1 MAQRPLPQLVVRAYD
16 ARRARRV
23 VVLLVVAWLG
33 SIGLA
38 WWYGRS
44 LQPAPDPDLHGEVA
58 ELKQRLTGSEMALGE
73 TQRKLANFERSDQV
87 SRTANSSL
95 QETLREREEEIA
107 ALRADL
113 AFYQRLVGGR
123 SPRQGLT
130 VHSVALAR
138 IGSTAGYG
146 FRVTLSQNLKKAAIT
161 EGTAEVS
168 VEGMRD
174 RKLVTLGWKE
184 LVQDQAATP
193 LSFSFKYFQQLD
205 GNLVLPDGFTPSR
218 VRVVVK
224 SKGGEQT
231 EQAFAWDEALAAG
244 ENDDVRQ

>member
-1 MAQRPLPQLVVRAYD
+1 VKSSIPHLVVRATD
-16 ARRARRV
+16 PRRTRRV
-23 VVLLVVAWLG
+23 ALLLTLAWVLSL
-33 SIGLA
+33 GLA
-38 WWYGRS
+38 WWYGHS
-44 LQPAPDPDLHGEVA
+44 QLPAERPDLSGRVA
-58 ELKQRLTGSEMALGE
+58 ELETLLLGSQTALGE

-87 SRTANSSL
+87 SRTANASL

-130 VHSVALAR
+130 VHSISLSR
-138 IGSTAGYG
+138 IGSTSGYG
-146 FRVTLSQNLKKAAIT
+146 FRVTLSQNLKKAAVT
-161 EGTAEVS
+161 SGSVELS

-174 RKLVTLGWKE
+174 RKLATLRWPD
-184 LVQDQAATP
+184 LVQDAAATP
-193 LSFSFKYFQQLD
+193 LSFQFKYFQQLD
-205 GNLVLPDGFTPSR
+205 GNVVLPDGFTPSR

-244 ENDDVRQ
+244 ENEDVRQ

>member
-1 MAQRPLPQLVVRAYD
+1 
-16 ARRARRV
+16 
-23 VVLLVVAWLG
+23 
-33 SIGLA
+33 
-38 WWYGRS
+38 
-44 LQPAPDPDLHGEVA
+44 
-58 ELKQRLTGSEMALGE
+58 
-73 TQRKLANFERSDQV
+73 
-87 SRTANSSL
+87 
-95 QETLREREEEIA
+95 
-107 ALRADL
+107 
-113 AFYQRLVGGR
+113 
-123 SPRQGLT
+123 
-130 VHSVALAR
+130 
-138 IGSTAGYG
+138 
-146 FRVTLSQNLKKAAIT
+146 
-161 EGTAEVS
+161 
-168 VEGMRD
+168 MRD